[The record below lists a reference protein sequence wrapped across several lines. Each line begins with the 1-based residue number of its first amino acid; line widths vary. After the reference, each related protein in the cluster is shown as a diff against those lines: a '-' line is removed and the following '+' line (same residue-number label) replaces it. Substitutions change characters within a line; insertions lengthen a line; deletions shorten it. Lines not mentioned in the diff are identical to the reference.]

1 MERGRE
7 WLCGVSICLVYKW
20 SLLTTNFKNLY
31 RLLVVRITRQRPEP
45 KKYVLH
51 VFEKYS
57 NWFISRK
64 CFIYKWIKW
73 AYITLGSVKAPDPKN
88 NQLLGVS
95 LSAWIFL
102 SIILYFFS
110 NPVHFSC
117 QSSVTRHPSVVENF
131 AKNGEEWCEWTINND
146 IILLA

>member
-102 SIILYFFS
+102 SIILYFFPTPCTS
-110 NPVHFSC
+110 RVRALSRATLPLSKIS
-117 QSSVTRHPSVVENF
+117 QKME
-131 AKNGEEWCEWTINND
+131 KNDVNEQLIM
-146 IILLA
+146 ILFF